1 MSRPRPLALAPTA
14 DEGLAL
20 RYYPVTSADGTVL
33 QAWTNDVEGPTVLL
47 CNGLGTNP
55 YAWPSLLDPGC
66 GVRVVSWNH
75 RGTGGSER
83 PADRDRVGIDAF
95 AEDAIAVM
103 DDAGIDAAVLM
114 GWSMGV
120 NTMFEVAVRH
130 PERVTGLYAVGGV
143 PGDTFASMGAPLR
156 IPRPLRKPLT
166 VGITRVAMSVG
177 RAVTPWSSQ
186 LAIGPRA
193 LRVLTRSGFMAPVAD
208 EALSRRAVREFL
220 TTPVEWYMH
229 LAYHSSQH
237 ARVSLRR
244 ITVPTSFLA
253 GRTDVLASTHDMRTA
268 AERIPGATYR
278 ELRATHFLPMERPA
292 EVHQELLALLAR
304 VPAATGSAP
313 GAATGVPDA
322 DASPS

>member
-1 MSRPRPLALAPTA
+1 MPRPRPLALAPSA

-20 RYYPVTSADGTVL
+20 RYYPVKSPDGTVL

-55 YAWPSLLDPGC
+55 YAWPSLLDPAC

-83 PADRDRVGIDAF
+83 PADRHHVGIDSF
-95 AEDAIAVM
+95 AEDAVALL
-103 DDAGIDAAVLM
+103 DDAGIDACVLM

-130 PERVTGLYAVGGV
+130 PDRVTGLFAVGGV
-143 PGDTFASMGAPLR
+143 PGDTFSSMLAPLR
-156 IPRPLRKPLT
+156 VPRGLRKPVT
-166 VGITRVAMSVG
+166 VNLTRVAMTVG
-177 RAVTPWSSQ
+177 RVVTPWSSQ

-193 LRVLTRSGFMAPVAD
+193 LKLLTHSGFMAEVAD

-229 LAYHSSQH
+229 LAYHSSRHQ
-237 ARVSLRR
+237 RVSLRR
-244 ITVPTSFLA
+244 ISVPTSFLA
-253 GRTDVLASTHDMRTA
+253 GKRDVLASATDMRTA
-268 AERIPGATYR
+268 AERIPDATYR
-278 ELRATHFLPMERPA
+278 VLRATHFLPMERPA
-292 EVHQELLALLAR
+292 EVHEELLALLAR
-304 VPAATGSAP
+304 VTEAAPQDRPAVDQES
-313 GAATGVPDA
+313 
-322 DASPS
+322 

>member
-1 MSRPRPLALAPTA
+1 MARTPRPLALAPSA

-20 RYYPVTSADGTVL
+20 RYYPVKSADGTVL

-83 PADRDRVGIDAF
+83 PPVRDHVGIDSF

-103 DDAGIDAAVLM
+103 DDAGIDACVLM

-156 IPRPLRKPLT
+156 IPRALRKPLT
-166 VGITRVAMSVG
+166 VNLTRVAMTVG
-177 RAVTPWSSQ
+177 RVVTPWSSQ
-186 LAIGPRA
+186 LSIGPWS
-193 LRVLTRSGFMAPVAD
+193 LRLLTHSGFMAPVAD
-208 EALSRRAVREFL
+208 PTLSRRAVREFL

-237 ARVSLRR
+237 QRVSLRR
-244 ITVPTSFLA
+244 ISVPTSFLA
-253 GRTDVLASTHDMRTA
+253 GRHDVLASSADMRTA
-268 AERIPGATYR
+268 AERIDGATYR
-278 ELRATHFLPMERPA
+278 ELRATHFLPMEKPV
-292 EVHQELLALLAR
+292 EVHEELLALLAR
-304 VPAATGSAP
+304 VPAAGRG
-313 GAATGVPDA
+313 GATQDEAGGT
-322 DASPS
+322 PS

>member
-1 MSRPRPLALAPTA
+1 MVRPRPLALAPSA

-20 RYYPVTSADGTVL
+20 RYYPVESADGTVL

-83 PADRDRVGIDAF
+83 PADRQAVGIDSF

-103 DDAGIDAAVLM
+103 DDAGIDACVLM

-143 PGDTFASMGAPLR
+143 PGDTFSSMLAPLR
-156 IPRPLRKPLT
+156 VPRGLRKPVT
-166 VGITRVAMSVG
+166 VNLTRVAMTVG
-177 RAVTPWSSQ
+177 RVVTPWSSQ

-193 LRVLTRSGFMAPVAD
+193 LALLTHSGFMAEVAD
-208 EALSRRAVREFL
+208 EELSRRAVREFL

-229 LAYHSSQH
+229 LAYHSSRHQ
-237 ARVSLRR
+237 RVSLRR
-244 ITVPTSFLA
+244 IAVPTSFLA
-253 GRTDVLASTHDMRTA
+253 GKRDVLASATDMRTA
-268 AERIPGATYR
+268 AERIPHATYR
-278 ELRATHFLPMERPA
+278 VLRATHFLPMERPA
-292 EVHQELLALLAR
+292 EVHEELLALLAR
-304 VPAATGSAP
+304 VPEATP
-313 GAATGVPDA
+313 QDRPVVDQEP
-322 DASPS
+322 